1 MSLQPEKLEVAKMVL
16 DTNNKSILMHI
27 KNIFETEKI
36 DLWDEMPSQIK
47 KDVDEAFLQA
57 NSGFGK
63 PNNEVM
69 KKYKKW
75 LIK

>member
-36 DLWDEMPSQIK
+36 DLWDEMPSQVK
-47 KDVDEAFLQA
+47 KDVDEAIFT
-57 NSGFGK
+57 S
-63 PNNEVM
+63 
-69 KKYKKW
+69 
-75 LIK
+75 

>member
-1 MSLQPEKLEVAKMVL
+1 MNLQSEKLEVAKMVL
-16 DTNNKSILMHI
+16 DTNNKSILMRI

-36 DLWDEMPSQIK
+36 DLWDEIPSQVT

-63 PNNEVM
+63 PHNEVM